1 MKVLLKDGA
10 EEATATSVL
19 IVPRRIDDAFETLSG
34 EAVPHG
40 FVAEADEGPLRA
52 AINAGARERGDQFLT
67 AKDLQKETQWMSKAL
82 AELEVGSKIG
92 LTDKGG
98 GTLTLDVS
106 EAKKINR
113 AEGLA
118 VGDLV
123 AIGPWISP
131 KAIMN
136 ARGRVVSIEGDTV
149 DIALDAGDRDRYER
163 ATGKPLSRQTT
174 FHISTIE
181 KVAEGSDS

>member
-1 MKVLLKDGA
+1 MKVLLKDAA

-19 IVPRRIDDAFETLSG
+19 IIPRRIDDAFETLSG

-40 FVAEADEGPLRA
+40 FVAEADEGPLID

-92 LTDKGG
+92 LMDKGG

-131 KAIMN
+131 KTIMN
-136 ARGRVVSIEGDTV
+136 ARGRVVSIKGDKV
-149 DIALDAGDRDRYER
+149 GVAVDAGDRDRYER
-163 ATGKPLSRQTT
+163 LTGKQLAQRTT
-174 FHISTIE
+174 FPLNTIE
-181 KVAEGSDS
+181 KVPEGGQ